1 MLFGRKRYKIDKE
14 LLDQRIIKAN
24 KSLVSR
30 QAFLENDI
38 SSLEKELGILNH
50 TLSEE
55 TAKKEQLKKDLRDFN
70 KEYDE
75 LEKSYDDIYLSRKAK
90 QKELNSIM
98 TAINGHNLK
107 FKNIESRCEAESK
120 KLEDLKSQLMSTEAL
135 KIMTIKECKDAKKS
149 IEVLN
154 EEQNDLQESIK
165 TQTMDNSHIVVSK
178 KSKIEIMNKEIERVS
193 GILEA
198 LKTEGI
204 VLAEKNKTIDKEL
217 QDKISAC
224 NQVIA
229 ERESSVSGGTKEAS
243 EKLNKLNKS
252 VEQRQRML
260 FDLES
265 KIDDAKLNGD
275 KYVH

>member
-1 MLFGRKRYKIDKE
+1 MLFGKRRHKINKE
-14 LLDQRIIKAN
+14 LLDQRIVKAN
-24 KSLVSR
+24 KGLLSR

-107 FKNIESRCEAESK
+107 FKNIETRCSVESN

-135 KIMTIKECKDAKKS
+135 KIVTIKECEDAKKS

-165 TQTMDNSHIVVSK
+165 TQSIDNSHMVVSK
-178 KSKIEIMNKEIERVS
+178 KSKIEFMNKEIERVS

-252 VEQRQRML
+252 GEQRQRML

>member
-1 MLFGRKRYKIDKE
+1 MLFGKRRHKINKE
-14 LLDQRIIKAN
+14 LLDQRIVKAN
-24 KSLVSR
+24 ESLVSR

-107 FKNIESRCEAESK
+107 FKNIETRCSVESN

-135 KIMTIKECKDAKKS
+135 KIVTIKECEDAKKS

>member
-1 MLFGRKRYKIDKE
+1 MLFGKRRHKINKE
-14 LLDQRIIKAN
+14 LLDQKIVKAN
-24 KSLVSR
+24 ESLVSR

-55 TAKKEQLKKDLRDFN
+55 TAKKEQLKKDLRDLN
-70 KEYDE
+70 KEYVE
-75 LEKSYDDIYLSRKAK
+75 LEKSYDDIYISRKAK
-90 QKELNSIM
+90 QKDLNSIM

-107 FKNIESRCEAESK
+107 FKNIESRCSVESK

-135 KIMTIKECKDAKKS
+135 KIVTIKECEDAKKS

-165 TQTMDNSHIVVSK
+165 TQSIDNSHMVVSK
-178 KSKIEIMNKEIERVS
+178 KSKIEVMNKEIERVS

-224 NQVIA
+224 DQTIS
-229 ERESSVSGGTKEAS
+229 ERESSVSSGTKEAS
-243 EKLNKLNKS
+243 DKLNKLNKS
-252 VEQRQRML
+252 VEQRQKML

-265 KIDDAKLNGD
+265 KIDDARLNGD

>member
-1 MLFGRKRYKIDKE
+1 MLFGKRRHKINKE
-14 LLDQRIIKAN
+14 LLDQKIVKAN
-24 KSLVSR
+24 ESLVSR

-107 FKNIESRCEAESK
+107 FKNIETRCSVESN

-135 KIMTIKECKDAKKS
+135 KIVTIKECEDAKKS

-165 TQTMDNSHIVVSK
+165 TQSIDNSHMVVSK
-178 KSKIEIMNKEIERVS
+178 KSKIEVMNKEIERVS

>member
-1 MLFGRKRYKIDKE
+1 MLFGKRRHKINKE
-14 LLDQRIIKAN
+14 LLDQRIVKAN
-24 KSLVSR
+24 ESLVSR

-252 VEQRQRML
+252 VEQRQKML